1 MTHNSIFAS
10 LLIMKEKKMSTIKR
24 ASRLFG
30 FLKPHKLEF
39 SIGLIFLLLSTLTSL
54 IFPALMGNLVDAA
67 NESVVNNINQI
78 ALWLLLLFA
87 LQAVFSYFRIVI
99 FVNVTEKTLAVLR
112 QQTYAHLIMLP
123 MPFLSKKRVGELN
136 SRIAAD
142 IALLQ
147 ETFTTDIA
155 EFIRQVLIIIGGII
169 FLSVTSVKL
178 TLFMLALVP
187 VMMLAAVFFGR
198 YIKRFSKEVQ
208 QKVAESN
215 TIIEETLQGIANV
228 KAFTNEFFE
237 INRYKE
243 KTNQVKNIAQKGG
256 RYRGAFAS
264 FIIFCLFGS
273 IVAVIWFGVL
283 MINSGQLS
291 IGQLFTFVLYSVFIG
306 SSVGGMADIYS
317 KLQKAIG
324 STEHLLDILE
334 EEKEVIGNNTN
345 LNNEIK
351 EGEIHFQNLSFSYPS
366 RPNITVIDHL
376 SFIIKKGQFIA
387 IVGPSGAGK
396 TTIASLLLGFYKIE
410 KGQLVID
417 NNDINDY
424 DLHHLRQQIA
434 LVPQDV
440 ILFGGSIKENI
451 AYGNLQASDKEI
463 EQAAINANAY
473 DFINEFPEKM
483 DTLVG
488 ERGIQLSGGQRQR
501 IAIARA
507 LLKNPKILIMDEA
520 TSALDS
526 ESEKLVQQAMGR
538 LMIGRTTI
546 VIAHRL
552 STIKKAD
559 CILVID
565 KGRIVEQGN
574 HHELEKKQ
582 GLYNHLSQL
591 QFNP

>member
-1 MTHNSIFAS
+1 
-10 LLIMKEKKMSTIKR
+10 
-24 ASRLFG
+24 
-30 FLKPHKLEF
+30 
-39 SIGLIFLLLSTLTSL
+39 
-54 IFPALMGNLVDAA
+54 
-67 NESVVNNINQI
+67 
-78 ALWLLLLFA
+78 
-87 LQAVFSYFRIVI
+87 
-99 FVNVTEKTLAVLR
+99 
-112 QQTYAHLIMLP
+112 
-123 MPFLSKKRVGELN
+123 
-136 SRIAAD
+136 
-142 IALLQ
+142 
-147 ETFTTDIA
+147 
-155 EFIRQVLIIIGGII
+155 
-169 FLSVTSVKL
+169 
-178 TLFMLALVP
+178 
-187 VMMLAAVFFGR
+187 
-198 YIKRFSKEVQ
+198 
-208 QKVAESN
+208 
-215 TIIEETLQGIANV
+215 
-228 KAFTNEFFE
+228 
-237 INRYKE
+237 
-243 KTNQVKNIAQKGG
+243 
-256 RYRGAFAS
+256 
-264 FIIFCLFGS
+264 
-273 IVAVIWFGVL
+273 

-334 EEKEVIGNNTN
+334 EEKEVIGKNTN

-552 STIKKAD
+552 STIKKP
-559 CILVID
+559 
-565 KGRIVEQGN
+565 IV
-574 HHELEKKQ
+574 
-582 GLYNHLSQL
+582 YS
-591 QFNP
+591 

>member
-1 MTHNSIFAS
+1 M
-10 LLIMKEKKMSTIKR
+10 
-24 ASRLFG
+24 
-30 FLKPHKLEF
+30 
-39 SIGLIFLLLSTLTSL
+39 
-54 IFPALMGNLVDAA
+54 
-67 NESVVNNINQI
+67 
-78 ALWLLLLFA
+78 
-87 LQAVFSYFRIVI
+87 
-99 FVNVTEKTLAVLR
+99 
-112 QQTYAHLIMLP
+112 
-123 MPFLSKKRVGELN
+123 
-136 SRIAAD
+136 
-142 IALLQ
+142 LQ

-155 EFIRQVLIIIGGII
+155 EFIRQVLIIIGGLI

-237 INRYKE
+237 IDRYTE
-243 KTNQVKNIAQKGG
+243 KTNQVKSIAQKGG
-256 RYRGAFAS
+256 RHRGAFAS

-283 MINSGQLS
+283 MINTGQLS

-324 STEHLLDILE
+324 STEHLLDLLE
-334 EEKEVIGNNTN
+334 EKKEEIGQNINP
-345 LNNEIK
+345 NNEIS
-351 EGEIHFQNLSFSYPS
+351 EGEIRFEKLSFSYPS
-366 RPNITVIDHL
+366 RPDITVIDRL
-376 SFIIKKGQFIA
+376 SFSIKKGQFIA

-396 TTIASLLLGFYKIE
+396 TTLASLLLGFYNIE
-410 KGQLVID
+410 KGQLFID
-417 NNDINDY
+417 NGDINDY

-434 LVPQDV
+434 VVPQDV
-440 ILFGGSIKENI
+440 MLFGGSIKENI
-451 AYGNLQASDKEI
+451 AYGNLQASENEI
-463 EQAAINANAY
+463 VQAAKNANAY
-473 DFINEFPEKM
+473 DFINEFPQKM
-483 DTLVG
+483 ETLVG

-526 ESEKLVQQAMGR
+526 ESEKLVQEAMNR

-559 CILVID
+559 CILVLD
-565 KGRIVEQGN
+565 KGQIVEKGN
-574 HHELEKKQ
+574 HEELEKKQ

-591 QFNP
+591 QFNS